1 MHVLSFFDL
10 FFFDAFSFFFFFQ
23 AEDGIRDVAV
33 TGVQTCAL
41 PISRSRRQATPW
53 ARPAKF
59 VFTIPIPV
67 FTMPIRAFTFR
78 RSRCSRWA
86 NPRVHDGP
94 KSARDPR
101 PARKRTEEGRS
112 LGESYTVHAW
122 MEFVARTRDASTRSI

>member
-86 NPRVHDGP
+86 DPRVHDGP
-94 KSARDPR
+94 KSALGCEQPRVPRDDLLV
-101 PARKRTEEGRS
+101 
-112 LGESYTVHAW
+112 LGTCHERCPESEPLNA
-122 MEFVARTRDASTRSI
+122 